1 IGDEGETRGRKC
13 SRPEIRTAI
22 RVLTEENELVADFH
36 ESEILGVV
44 TSVALA
50 GLVRS
55 QLSRHHIGPAVP
67 AIYEGPDLIT
77 RSDAVEISVGRRDAE
92 GTKALNRRSV
102 VQPRQPDGFGGIPPR
117 IDAIGVRGRGRDCLS
132 GPVGS
137 PVVVG
142 LLPLAGR
149 PDDGHQQ
156 SDREPA
162 HLGLRPTRRPLV
174 TPLRRAERGSGVR
187 SRGRRAGHGYTR
199 YTPWR
204 GERRSRLTCGGWS
217 GGGVSARPTI
227 PVASPSSCSTCSAGS
242 RSGASTSLVPSS
254 RRS

>member
-1 IGDEGETRGRKC
+1 MGGLSQTISFSEKVGHVLECQAASVRTGHIKQLPVEADLLENWVTKSDPERRAAAEAGNQQEGLRAVHYRVGGQERPHCELRIGDEGETRGRKC

-36 ESEILGVV
+36 ESEIRGVV

-77 RSDAVEISVGRRDAE
+77 RSDAVEISVRRRNAE
-92 GTKALNRRSV
+92 GTKALNRSSV
-102 VQPRQPDGFGGIPPR
+102 VQPRQPNGFGGIPPR

-142 LLPLAGR
+142 LLPPAGGA
-149 PDDGHQQ
+149 DDGHQQ
-156 SDREPA
+156 SDR
-162 HLGLRPTRRPLV
+162 
-174 TPLRRAERGSGVR
+174 
-187 SRGRRAGHGYTR
+187 
-199 YTPWR
+199 
-204 GERRSRLTCGGWS
+204 
-217 GGGVSARPTI
+217 
-227 PVASPSSCSTCSAGS
+227 
-242 RSGASTSLVPSS
+242 
-254 RRS
+254 